1 MTNDRIALVTGAS
14 RGLGLEMCRQ
24 LAARGVTVLL
34 SARDLA
40 SAHKAAEIVRAD
52 GGDCRPIALDVTD
65 AGQIAAVAAELDSSY
80 GRLDVLVNNA
90 AILTDL
96 GVQPSATDEA
106 VLRANLDVNFVGPFM
121 LIAALSPLLRRSDGA
136 RVLNLGTQV
145 GSFGNLDDTRS
156 PLVDDICPAYQASK
170 IALNAATALFAKEL
184 RQEGITVNSLCPG
197 WVMTDMGHED
207 LPDYGDAVAPMSPT
221 EAVAQMLWLVEDE
234 PSPPTGRFW
243 SQGEEIPW

>member
-1 MTNDRIALVTGAS
+1 MTNDRVALVTGAS

-34 SARDLA
+34 SARNLA
-40 SAHKAAEIVRAD
+40 SAHEAAEMVRAD
-52 GGDCRPIALDVTD
+52 GGACHPVVLDVTD
-65 AGQIAAVAAELDSSY
+65 AEQIAAIAAEIDSSY
-80 GRLDVLVNNA
+80 GRLDILVNNA

-106 VLRANLDVNFVGPFM
+106 VLRANLDVNFVGPYM
-121 LIAALSPLLRRSDGA
+121 LIAAMTPLLRCSGRA

-145 GSFGNLDDTRS
+145 GSFGNLDDTSS
-156 PLVDDICPAYQASK
+156 PLIDDICPAYQASK
-170 IALNAATALFAKEL
+170 IALNAATGLFAKEL
-184 RQEGITVNSLCPG
+184 RPDGITVNSVCPG

-221 EAVAQMLWLVEDE
+221 ESVAQMLWLLEDE
-234 PSPPTGRFW
+234 PSPPTGGFW

>member
-1 MTNDRIALVTGAS
+1 MANQRIALVTGAS

-34 SARDLA
+34 SARGLA
-40 SAHKAAEIVRAD
+40 SADEAAAMVRAD
-52 GGDCRPIALDVTD
+52 GGDCRPLALDVTD
-65 AGQIAAVAAELDSSY
+65 AEQIAAVAAELDSSC

-106 VLRANLDVNFVGPFM
+106 VLRANLDVNFVGPYM
-121 LIAALSPLLRRSDGA
+121 LIAALTPLLRRSGTA

-145 GSFGNLDDTRS
+145 GSFGNLDDTGS

-170 IALNAATALFAKEL
+170 TTLNATTALFAKEL
-184 RQEGITVNSLCPG
+184 RPDGITVNSVCPG
-197 WVMTDMGHED
+197 WVMTDMGNYD

-221 EAVAQMLWLVEDE
+221 EAVAQMLWLVENE
-234 PSPPTGRFW
+234 PIPPTGRFW